1 MPFIQHVNDGLL
13 QSAIVVTVNFGVL
26 EERPLGN
33 QLAEALNGQKM
44 VIKAILLFATRLAR
58 RTGDGVLHIG
68 VLLKKHIDKSGLS
81 APRRRGKHDEQRF
94 CLHS

>member
-13 QSAIVVTVNFGVL
+13 QSAIVVAVNFGVL

-44 VIKAILLFATRLAR
+44 IIKAELT
-58 RTGDGVLHIG
+58 
-68 VLLKKHIDKSGLS
+68 
-81 APRRRGKHDEQRF
+81 
-94 CLHS
+94 